1 MTLVGLPHSEISAS
15 EVVCTYT
22 ELIAAYHVLLR
33 LSVPRHPPCALSSLI
48 ENLQL
53 HKKLEHS
60 ISALNCAACWK
71 IPVTYFFTEDYE
83 VVKEPL
89 VRRSGPKFFIRP
101 KAGAIFWR

>member
-53 HKKLEHS
+53 QKIRAFHFCAKLRS
-60 ISALNCAACWK
+60 LL
-71 IPVTYFFTEDYE
+71 EDTRDVLLY
-83 VVKEPL
+83 
-89 VRRSGPKFFIRP
+89 RRL
-101 KAGAIFWR
+101 